1 MLLGKCPPLSSAYHT
16 QVANVERKMAEE
28 EKFERTKRG
37 PSRKKKKKTL
47 KRKRA
52 RELRNS

>member
-37 PSRKKKKKTL
+37 PSRKKKKKNT
-47 KRKRA
+47 KT
-52 RELRNS
+52 